1 MIPNL
6 RRCESVTVAFLLVL
20 FEMMTKPVNSSVIWR
35 CPEFSLMTCKEP
47 PPDCQSLSM
56 IYLRHGDIECP
67 ACLVCADPRH
77 HEPWPEEVRR
87 AGELRRKRE
96 RRRMRLYSKRKRKGN
111 RKTVKE
117 IKPKNDDMYQRI
129 SLTNQ

>member
-1 MIPNL
+1 
-6 RRCESVTVAFLLVL
+6 
-20 FEMMTKPVNSSVIWR
+20 
-35 CPEFSLMTCKEP
+35 MTCKEP

-87 AGELRRKRE
+87 AGELRRKRVG
-96 RRRMRLYSKRKRKGN
+96 RISHHMIYFRLYTFTMALLPLTLVLVILSLLF
-111 RKTVKE
+111 VKFIVVVFHFVVNVSFNGGGLRPAASDE
-117 IKPKNDDMYQRI
+117 GQQM
-129 SLTNQ
+129 LNQSAHN